1 MATTELLGI
10 AGMTAEL
17 KTYYSQKLLDRLIPA
32 LVHAEHGVQ
41 EDLGPQQGKSIEK
54 RRFESFAAQ
63 TTALVEGTPPAAING
78 TYTALTFTVSQFGAY
93 MLVSDVMWQ
102 QGFDGVDDIVK
113 AFGENAG
120 RSIDAVIRDILVAG
134 TTVNYASTAAS
145 RGGLSSGMR
154 LTSTELRRAV
164 NKLRANDAREFD
176 DGTYHAII
184 HPHTEGD
191 LLADA
196 SITSIYQLAIPRSEN
211 NPLLKGSVPQVYG
224 ISFFRTS
231 AAKIFPTAGQSGT
244 TAADVY
250 ATLVFGQEAYL
261 VSKFSM
267 QNVRTIIKPPG
278 SGGPIDALDQY
289 GSIGWKASATAGIL
303 NQNALLRV
311 EHTSYFGVN
320 ANG

>member
-1 MATTELLGI
+1 MATTELLGA

-63 TTALVEGTPPAAING
+63 TTALVEGTPPTSVNG
-78 TYTALTFTVSQFGAY
+78 TYTALTFTISQYGAY
-93 MLVSDVMWQ
+93 MLISDVMWQ

-120 RSIDAVIRDILVAG
+120 KSIDTVIRDILVAG
-134 TTVNYASTAAS
+134 NTVIYASTAAS

-154 LTSTELRRAV
+154 LTSTELRKAV

-184 HPHTEGD
+184 HPHAEGD

-196 SITSIYQLAIPRSEN
+196 SIASIYSLAIPRSEN

-224 ISFFRTS
+224 ISFYRTS
-231 AAKIFPTAGQSGT
+231 NAKVFPTAGQSGT
-244 TAADVY
+244 TATDVY
-250 ATLVFGQEAYL
+250 ATLVFGQESYL

-303 NQNALLRV
+303 NQNAMVRV
-311 EHTSYFGVN
+311 EHTSFFAVN
-320 ANG
+320 GNG